1 MTWSQKEV
9 LCPRQ
14 PSACQCLLLV
24 LWKQIESENE
34 NRILDESNKGLMT
47 RNVKV
52 PIAAW
57 PNCLFVFLKAG
68 CPEGTYGSNCQK
80 SCKCMNG
87 GHCDPVSGTCDCA
100 PRFIGADCSKSKPVF
115 MFCFF
120 QKTVERIICVRICQ
134 YKNRQIAV
142 TSSLNCKLGFQL
154 CKNSLAKYFPSLLC
168 E

>member
-1 MTWSQKEV
+1 M
-9 LCPRQ
+9 
-14 PSACQCLLLV
+14 
-24 LWKQIESENE
+24 
-34 NRILDESNKGLMT
+34 
-47 RNVKV
+47 KV
-52 PIAAW
+52 PVAAW

-100 PRFIGADCSKSKPVF
+100 PGFIGADCSKSKPVF

-154 CKNSLAKYFPSLLC
+154 CKNSLAKYFPAPRLC
-168 E
+168 VFEIFFSPFNFVTR